1 MKEFMEILGGVLGSK
16 SRTRIPSFA
25 AKNLFGEMAEEVL
38 LRGQRVFPDRLV
50 EEGYIFKYPNLMETL
65 VDIYSDTKSL

>member
-1 MKEFMEILGGVLGSK
+1 MKEFMEILGRVLGSK

-25 AKNLFGEMAEEVL
+25 AKILYGEMAEEVL
-38 LRGQRVFPDRLV
+38 LQGQRVVPNRLV

-65 VDIYSDTKSL
+65 IAIYSNIESP